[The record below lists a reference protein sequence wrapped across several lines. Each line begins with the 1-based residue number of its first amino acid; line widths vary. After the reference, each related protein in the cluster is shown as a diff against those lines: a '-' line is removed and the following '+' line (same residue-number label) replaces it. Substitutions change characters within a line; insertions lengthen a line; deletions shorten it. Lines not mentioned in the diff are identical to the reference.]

1 MICNNCN
8 TNNNDGAKYCV
19 SCGLVFDAE
28 VVVLL
33 LQFMG
38 YIIDSP

>member
-19 SCGLVFDAE
+19 SCGKELE
-28 VVVLL
+28 PQVVV
-33 LQFMG
+33 QNQ
-38 YIIDSP
+38 